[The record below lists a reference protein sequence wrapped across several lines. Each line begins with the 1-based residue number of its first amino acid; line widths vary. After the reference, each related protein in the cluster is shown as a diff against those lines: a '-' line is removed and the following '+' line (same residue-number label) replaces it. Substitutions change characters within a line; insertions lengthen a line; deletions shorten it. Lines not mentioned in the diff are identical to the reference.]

1 VSAVS
6 RSISIP
12 VPIVLLAVVAVI
24 VAAVVAQL
32 PEIRRYLNVKSM

>member
-1 VSAVS
+1 MSAVS